1 MTKPA
6 QANRSGLSVR
16 PCGADF
22 EAQSQACFK
31 MGEIVQFITTKRLGA
46 AFLMSSIPALG
57 LLAAVLEKGLA

>member
-1 MTKPA
+1 M
-6 QANRSGLSVR
+6 R